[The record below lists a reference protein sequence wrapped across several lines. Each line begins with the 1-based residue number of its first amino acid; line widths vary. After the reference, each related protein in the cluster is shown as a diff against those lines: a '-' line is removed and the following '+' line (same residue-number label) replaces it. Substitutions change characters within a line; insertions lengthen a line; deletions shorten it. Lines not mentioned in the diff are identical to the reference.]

1 MLLRSSLAG
10 AACLCVLAPSAV
22 AATTIRFNNGGP
34 GPASIVV
41 SDNRTT
47 RNGYIELVRGREV
60 VGRSLDRDGI
70 GASSGYLTVPDLIA
84 GDVARSYGDGRL
96 LTSATYAGGPR
107 IGADACAGSTSFSVT
122 HSADTP
128 ATWVGTYLPGG
139 ALVPGLRL
147 TWTDAPSFTV
157 AAEPALAAGQIVRV
171 LTKREEGQVEV
182 TERASG
188 VVGPCA
194 PPSDAQVQ
202 AATERAV
209 AATSA
214 KLGTLDPRRLALR
227 QTVMLPFR
235 FSEAGNV
242 NLVVR
247 DRAGAV
253 LGTGAKRLNRAGMAD
268 VPTHWSAAGRRLLRR
283 GRFANVV
290 LTATFAP
297 ARAGARAEKSTTP
310 VRRR

>member
-22 AATTIRFNNGGP
+22 AATSIRFNSGGP
-34 GPASIVV
+34 GPASIVI

-47 RNGYIELVRGREV
+47 RNGYVELVRGREV
-60 VGRSLDRDGI
+60 VARSLDRDGI

-96 LTSATYAGGPR
+96 LTSAIYAGGPR
-107 IGADACAGSTSFSVT
+107 IGADACAGSTAFSVT
-122 HSADTP
+122 HGDSAP

-139 ALVPGLRL
+139 ALVPGQRL
-147 TWTDAPSFTV
+147 TWSDATSFTV

-171 LTKREEGQVEV
+171 LTKRQDGGVEV

-188 VVGPCA
+188 VIGPCA
-194 PPSDAQVQ
+194 APTDAQVRT
-202 AATERAV
+202 ATRRAV
-209 AATSA
+209 MATGA
-214 KLGTLDPRRLALR
+214 KLGKLDARRLALR

-235 FSEAGNV
+235 FPEAGSV
-242 NLVVR
+242 SLEVR
-247 DRAGAV
+247 DRAGTV
-253 LGTGAKRLNRAGMAD
+253 LGTGVKRSNRAGMAD
-268 VPTHWSAAGRRLLRR
+268 VRTRWSATGRRLLRR
-283 GRFANVV
+283 GRFVDVV

-297 ARAGARAEKSTTP
+297 ARAGSVAEKSRTA
-310 VRRR
+310 VR

>member
-22 AATTIRFNNGGP
+22 AATSIRFNSGGP

-47 RNGYIELVRGREV
+47 RNGYVELVRGREV
-60 VGRSLDRDGI
+60 VARSLDRDGI

-84 GDVARSYGDGRL
+84 GDVARAYGDGVVL
-96 LTSATYAGGPR
+96 ATATYAGGPR
-107 IGADACAGSTSFSVT
+107 IGADTCAGSTSFSVA
-122 HSADTP
+122 HGAGTP

-139 ALVPGLRL
+139 AFVPGQRL
-147 TWTDAPSFTV
+147 TWTDATSFTV
-157 AAEPALAAGQIVRV
+157 AAEPPLAAGQIVRV
-171 LTKREEGQVEV
+171 LTKRQEGQVEV
-182 TERASG
+182 TERAGG

-194 PPSDAQVQ
+194 APTDAQVRT
-202 AATERAV
+202 ATQRAV
-209 AATSA
+209 AATGA

-227 QTVMLPFR
+227 DAVMLPFR

-242 NLVVR
+242 SLELR

-253 LGTGAKRLNRAGMAD
+253 LGTGVKRLNRAGVAD
-268 VPTHWSAAGRRLLRR
+268 VRTRWSVAGRRLLRR
-283 GRFANVV
+283 GRFVNVV
-290 LTATFAP
+290 LTVTFAP
-297 ARAGARAEKSTTP
+297 ARAGAQVEKSSTP
-310 VRRR
+310 VR